1 MFAIFFTEAMDPF
14 YKIITSFPTVIFSVL
29 LILCF
34 FYWCFAVM
42 GLIDFDFLNI
52 DIPDADI
59 DLDAGDSVSNL
70 NVLAGL
76 LFKFGLNHVPLPIIV
91 SIMSLLGWFFS
102 YYIVHFL
109 YPYVPDGILEFLIG
123 IPILLGVLYFTAMLT
138 GLIIKPFRPMF
149 KAANQEVEK
158 EIVGQIAIVRTSRVD
173 KDFGEATV
181 EDGGA
186 GLIVKVRSYKDE
198 VFKKGDRVA
207 LLEFVKEQHVYRV
220 ISENEFNH

>member
-14 YKIITSFPTVIFSVL
+14 YKIITSFPTVVFSFL

-34 FYWCFAVM
+34 FYWCFAVLGM
-42 GLIDFDFLNI
+42 VDFDFLNI
-52 DIPDADI
+52 DMPDTDI
-59 DLDAGDSVSNL
+59 DINAGDSVTNL

-91 SIMSLLGWFFS
+91 SIISLFGWFFC

-109 YPYVPDGILEFLIG
+109 YPYIPDGILEFLAG
-123 IPILLGVLYFTAMLT
+123 IPILFGVLYFTTFLT

-158 EIVGQIAIVRTSRVD
+158 EIVGQIAVVRTARVD
-173 KDFGEATV
+173 KSFGEATV

-186 GLIVKVRSYKDE
+186 GLIVKVRSFNDDE
-198 VFKKGDRVA
+198 FKRGDRVA
-207 LLEFVKEQHVYRV
+207 LLEYVKSEHCYRV
-220 ISENEFNH
+220 ISESEFKN